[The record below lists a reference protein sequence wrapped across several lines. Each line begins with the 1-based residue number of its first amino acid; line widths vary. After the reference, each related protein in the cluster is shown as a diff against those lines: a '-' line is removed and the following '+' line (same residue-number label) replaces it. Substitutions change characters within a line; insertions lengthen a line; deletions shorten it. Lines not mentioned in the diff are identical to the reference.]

1 MRRANLRGAV
11 MAALALG
18 FAGCNWWYNDVPSPD
33 DLWHRIPWFDH
44 MLGSRAV
51 HPYSTAAE
59 PRTTVPGTVPVG
71 GTEVDYFPDWQRGNT
86 IRADGLVNP
95 TRDMSASI
103 ARGDSL
109 YQIFCLVCH
118 GQTGIGDGPVG
129 RKIGTMSLQTGRAR
143 GLSDGYIYSMIRY
156 GRGLMGQYGDKIY
169 RPEDRW
175 AVVNYVRIL
184 QNGAAQSE
192 GGQ

>member
-1 MRRANLRGAV
+1 MRRASLRGAA
-11 MAALALG
+11 MAVLALG

-51 HPYSTAAE
+51 YPYSSAAE

-86 IRADGLVNP
+86 ERADGLVNP
-95 TRDMSASI
+95 TTDMSASI

-109 YQIFCLVCH
+109 YQIFCLLCH
-118 GQTGIGDGPVG
+118 GQTGIGDGTVG
-129 RKIGTMSLQTGRAR
+129 RKMGTMSLQTGRAR

-156 GRGLMGQYGDKIY
+156 GRGLMGQYGDKIH

-175 AVVNYVRIL
+175 AVVNYVRFL
-184 QNGAAQSE
+184 QNRAAQSE
-192 GGQ
+192 GGL

>member
-1 MRRANLRGAV
+1 MRRASLRGAA
-11 MAALALG
+11 MAVLALG

-51 HPYSTAAE
+51 YPYSTAAE

-71 GTEVDYFPDWQRGNT
+71 GTEVDYFPEWQRGNT
-86 IRADGLVNP
+86 ERADGLVNP
-95 TRDMSASI
+95 TTDMSASI

-118 GQTGIGDGPVG
+118 GQTGIGDGTVG
-129 RKIGTMSLQTGRAR
+129 RKMGTMSLQTGRAR
-143 GLSDGYIYSMIRY
+143 GLSDGYIFSMVRY
-156 GRGLMGQYGDKIY
+156 GRGLMGQYGDKIH

-175 AVVNYVRIL
+175 DVVNYVRFL
-184 QNGAAQSE
+184 QNRAAQSE
-192 GGQ
+192 GGL

>member
-1 MRRANLRGAV
+1 VATVAFGV
-11 MAALALG
+11 
-18 FAGCNWWYNDVPSPD
+18 AGCGWYYNDVPSPD

-51 HPYSTAAE
+51 YPYSTAAV

-71 GTEVDYFPDWQRGNT
+71 VTEVDYFPQWQRGNT
-86 IRADGLVNP
+86 QRADGLVNP
-95 TRDMSASI
+95 TTDMPASI

-109 YQIFCLVCH
+109 YQTFCLPCH
-118 GQTGIGDGPVG
+118 GQTGIGDGLVG
-129 RKIGTMSLQTGRAR
+129 RKMGSMSLQTARAR
-143 GLSDGYIYSMIRY
+143 GLSDGYLYSMIRY

-175 AVVNYVRIL
+175 AVVNYVRAL
-184 QNGAAQSE
+184 QDRAAQSE
-192 GGQ
+192 AGQ

>member
-1 MRRANLRGAV
+1 MRRASLRGAA
-11 MAALALG
+11 MAVLALG

-33 DLWHRIPWFDH
+33 ELWYRIPWFDH

-51 HPYSTAAE
+51 YPYSTAAE

-71 GTEVDYFPDWQRGNT
+71 GTEVDYLPDWQRGNT
-86 IRADGLVNP
+86 ERADGLVNP
-95 TRDMSASI
+95 TTDMSASI
-103 ARGDSL
+103 ARGHSL

-118 GQTGIGDGPVG
+118 GQTGIGDGTVG
-129 RKIGTMSLQTGRAR
+129 RKMGTMSLQTGRAR
-143 GLSDGYIYSMIRY
+143 GLSDGYLYSMIRY

-175 AVVNYVRIL
+175 AVVNYVRLL
-184 QNGAAQSE
+184 QNRAAQSE
-192 GGQ
+192 DGR

>member
-1 MRRANLRGAV
+1 MRRASLRGAA
-11 MAALALG
+11 MAVLALG

-51 HPYSTAAE
+51 YPYSTAAE

-86 IRADGLVNP
+86 ERADGLVNP
-95 TRDMSASI
+95 TTDMSASI

-109 YQIFCLVCH
+109 YHIFCLVCH
-118 GQTGIGDGPVG
+118 GQTGIGDGTVG

-143 GLSDGYIYSMIRY
+143 GLSDGYLYSMIRY

-169 RPEDRW
+169 HPEDRW
-175 AVVNYVRIL
+175 AVVNYVRFL
-184 QNGAAQSE
+184 QNRAAQSE

>member
-1 MRRANLRGAV
+1 MRRASLRGAV

-51 HPYSTAAE
+51 YPYSTAAE
-59 PRTTVPGTVPVG
+59 PRTTMPGTVPVG
-71 GTEVDYFPDWQRGNT
+71 GTEVDYFPEWQRGNT
-86 IRADGLVNP
+86 KRADGLVNP
-95 TRDMSASI
+95 TTDMSASI

-143 GLSDGYIYSMIRY
+143 GLTDGYLYSMIRY
-156 GRGLMGQYGDKIY
+156 GRGLMVQYGDRIH

-175 AVVNYVRIL
+175 AVVNYVRFL
-184 QNGAAQSE
+184 QNRAAQSE